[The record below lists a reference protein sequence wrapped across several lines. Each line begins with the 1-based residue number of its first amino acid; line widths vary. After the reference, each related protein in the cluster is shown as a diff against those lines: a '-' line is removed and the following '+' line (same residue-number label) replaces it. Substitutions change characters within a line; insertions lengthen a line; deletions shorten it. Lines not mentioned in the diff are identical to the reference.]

1 MPPKSNLIN
10 CSGCLLRHPR
20 PSCLRR
26 RAVTTTP
33 SGGYKVGM
41 AHSFSP
47 EEMVTI
53 FGDDGEKGLVPP
65 RDSPD
70 YLPYLEKV
78 LAVKQAEIDA
88 RIKDTKVHELERKL
102 RRLSVST
109 PAGTGASTHSPSSGD
124 VATSVI
130 STIPDLSKLRPE
142 SYCSPVKS
150 FDKLT
155 FRELVRGCVKV
166 LNYLQLFNVEVEGY
180 LSHLSF
186 IMDKSAMSGVYT
198 TEGLVLYER
207 SVTSK
212 VLEGTFLDWP
222 EVDPASDSRYL
233 SYEYTFDHMSRAD
246 SSKPDRNTRFRK
258 KSGKKSNSP
267 IYDFD
272 CWGAK
277 SGDICWMWNCKS
289 CQGCER
295 RHGVCG
301 LCHGAHKAVECE
313 KHLAALVK
321 PDSPES
327 SH

>member
-1 MPPKSNLIN
+1 MPPKDNLIN

-33 SGGYKVGM
+33 LGGYKVGM
-41 AHSFSP
+41 SHSFSAD
-47 EEMVTI
+47 EFVAI
-53 FGDDGEKGLVPP
+53 FGEDGEKGLVPP

-78 LAVKQAEIDA
+78 LAAKQTEIDD
-88 RIKDTKVHELERKL
+88 RMRESKVKDLEHKL
-102 RRLSVST
+102 RRMSV
-109 PAGTGASTHSPSSGD
+109 GSPSGTKPSPSAE
-124 VATSVI
+124 ATSVI
-130 STIPDLSKLRPE
+130 ATIPDISKLRPE
-142 SYCSPVKS
+142 AYCSPGKT
-150 FDKLT
+150 FEKLT
-155 FRELVRGCVKV
+155 FRELIRGCVKV
-166 LNYLQLFNVEVEGY
+166 LNYLHLFNVEVEGY

-186 IMDKSAMSGVYT
+186 IMDKSSMSGVYT

-212 VLEGTFLDWP
+212 VLDGTFLDWP

-233 SYEYTFDHMSRAD
+233 SYEYTFDHMSRVEGGK
-246 SSKPDRNTRFRK
+246 SDRNTRFRK
-258 KSGKKSNSP
+258 KSGRKSNSP

-272 CWGAK
+272 SWGTQ

-289 CQGCER
+289 CIGCER

-301 LCHGAHKAVECE
+301 LCHGSHKAVECE

-321 PDSPES
+321 PENPEP